1 MSDKPEPR
9 LGTGGKLLIGFLV
22 GVGVGMILIASID
35 GSDPS
40 GEALAPTT
48 TSTTE
53 TPPTTTTT
61 EPEPETLSFPTSWEE
76 GEILLTVTGMRM
88 LGPDLS
94 EIGLSGVGAHEG
106 YQFVGVRGIFE
117 NLAHEEKSGQ
127 AVRDQ
132 SPSVA
137 LRLITD
143 RDNMYERNAAG
154 GGDYIAG
161 LSWSTDLKPQE
172 AVENWAAF
180 EIRNDEQPVRLEGLI
195 YEDASD
201 TWRLRYLWQ
210 LSPSR

>member
-9 LGTGGKLLIGFLV
+9 LSTGGKLLIGFLV
-22 GVGVGMILIASID
+22 GVGVGMILTVSVG

-53 TPPTTTTT
+53 APLTTT
-61 EPEPETLSFPTSWEE
+61 EPAPETVSFPTSWEE
-76 GEILLTVTGMRM
+76 GEIRLTVTDIHM
-88 LGPDLS
+88 LGQDLS
-94 EIGLSGVGAHEG
+94 EIGLWGVEADEG

-143 RDNMYERNAAG
+143 RGNVYERSAG

-161 LSWSTDLKPQE
+161 LWWSTDLKPEE
-172 AVENWAAF
+172 AVEDWAAF

-201 TWRLRYLWQ
+201 MWRLRYLWQ
-210 LSPSR
+210 LSPSS